1 MRLSDLAPEE
11 GAGDMPRIIL
21 TGREKVLVERHGGL
35 FSYESSCIRLRT
47 GIGLLT
53 VTGEKL
59 IISHFGAEDV
69 LIRGRVDG
77 LKVDGEKA

>member
-11 GAGDMPRIIL
+11 VTGDTPRIVL
-21 TGREKVLVERHGGL
+21 TGREKVLVERHSGL
-35 FSYESSCIRLRT
+35 FSYESGCVRLRT
-47 GIGLLT
+47 GMGLVT

-77 LKVDGEKA
+77 LKMDGEYA

>member
-1 MRLSDLAPEE
+1 MRFCDLAPEE
-11 GAGDMPRIIL
+11 GLGDTPRIIL
-21 TGREKVLVERHGGL
+21 TGREKVLVERHSGL
-35 FSYESSCIRLRT
+35 FSYESGCVRLRT
-47 GIGLLT
+47 KMGLLT

-77 LKVDGEKA
+77 LHVDGEKA